1 MGYRLFGFRKNHI
14 IWNMAF
20 RKWAIIRAVKFGR
33 KYNEKLEIKK
43 QKHGNTYQ
51 EGIIGF

>member
-1 MGYRLFGFRKNHI
+1 MFDNEWVIDYSASKKNHI

-33 KYNEKLEIKK
+33 KYNEK
-43 QKHGNTYQ
+43 T
-51 EGIIGF
+51 